1 MYNYRPIG
9 IYSAKTMTDEER
21 EDRKKRDFFE
31 NSVDDQQQKKKSI
44 NLIITLE
51 SDGKYQF
58 DETVKM
64 WEVRHIPS
72 FANYESFVDVCKRSN
87 FKNVA
92 IVHHGNTFSD
102 HTYAKSMKVV
112 LDALAF
118 KTLKNVFEKLP
129 KKDLITLDE
138 EYFENF
144 RKESEKYHQG
154 GLDPKDIKSYISL
167 KLLLSNM
174 LDGGNFFSIAC
185 DEADDKGFLNE
196 LGNMTDKEIKIFA
209 NSNRSDIKQRAYEEI
224 TSTKER
230 LYFGSLLNN
239 YLTPSGKFFNSDG
252 WYIFNTKDKTL
263 ITTKKDLWLLSN
275 TNKEVYLLMERS
287 LNLTQD
293 QLDKIYNAQKYYAK
307 NYKTFYIEKMHG
319 TETSYKQMRDK
330 IKIKYPDVIK

>member
-1 MYNYRPIG
+1 MYDYRPIG
-9 IYSAKTMTDEER
+9 IYSAKTMADEER
-21 EDRKKRDFFE
+21 KKKNFFE
-31 NSVDDQQQKKKSI
+31 DSTIDDQQQKKKNI

-58 DETVKM
+58 DETFKM

-72 FANYESFVDVCKRSN
+72 FANYESFVDLCKRSN

-129 KKDLITLDE
+129 KKDLISLNDD
-138 EYFENF
+138 YFEDF

-154 GLDPKDIKSYISL
+154 GLELKDIKSYISL

-174 LDGGNFFSIAC
+174 LNGANFFSVAC

-196 LGNMTDKEIKIFA
+196 LGSMTNKEIKIFA

-224 TSTKER
+224 TSTKEKI
-230 LYFGSLLNN
+230 YFGSLLNN

-252 WYIFNTKDKTL
+252 WYIFNTKNNTL
-263 ITTKKDLWLLSN
+263 TTTKKDLWLLSN
-275 TNKEVYLLMERS
+275 TSSEVYLLKERS
-287 LNLTQD
+287 QNLTQD
-293 QLDKIYNAQKYYAK
+293 QLDEIYSAQKYYAK
-307 NYKTFYIEKMHG
+307 NYKKFYIEKMHG
-319 TETSYKQMRDK
+319 TETSYNQMREK
-330 IKIKYPDVIK
+330 IKKKYPDIIK

>member
-1 MYNYRPIG
+1 MF
-9 IYSAKTMTDEER
+9 DEER
-21 EDRKKRDFFE
+21 EKTNLFE
-31 NSVDDQQQKKKSI
+31 DSMGYEPQQKKKII

-72 FANYESFVDVCKRSN
+72 FANYESFVDICKRSS

-92 IVHHGNTFSD
+92 VVHHGNTFSD
-102 HTYAKSMKVV
+102 HTYSKTMKVV

-129 KKDLITLDE
+129 KKDLIALDD

-154 GLDPKDIKSYISL
+154 GLELKDIKSYISL

-174 LDGGNFFSIAC
+174 LDGSNFFSVAC
-185 DEADDKGFLNE
+185 DEADDKSFLTE
-196 LGNMTDKEIKIFA
+196 LGSMTDKEMKFFA

-224 TSTKER
+224 VSTKEKFH
-230 LYFGSLLNN
+230 FGSLLNN
-239 YLTPSGKFFNSDG
+239 YLTPTGKFFNSDG

-263 ITTKKDLWLLSN
+263 TTTKKDLW
-275 TNKEVYLLMERS
+275 
-287 LNLTQD
+287 
-293 QLDKIYNAQKYYAK
+293 
-307 NYKTFYIEKMHG
+307 
-319 TETSYKQMRDK
+319 
-330 IKIKYPDVIK
+330 